1 MMIIIINAITPTIIA
16 ALMIVAISIPKILSL
31 DWPLSVLEDWVNILF
46 DEELGCFVYSVEPT
60 AATVLLEEL
69 LLVSEGWVGLEIG
82 VGTVDLSGEGWTGGG
97 LLVFDLSTLFVE
109 GGGWFVLVFFNELLS
124 VDGGGVLFIDPEVGW
139 AFAVYLLFIGGSN
152 GLDYLTVL
160 VAFG

>member
-1 MMIIIINAITPTIIA
+1 M
-16 ALMIVAISIPKILSL
+16 
-31 DWPLSVLEDWVNILF
+31 
-46 DEELGCFVYSVEPT
+46 EPT

-82 VGTVDLSGEGWTGGG
+82 AGTVDLSGEGWTGGG
-97 LLVFDLSTLFVE
+97 LLVFDLSTLFVA

-139 AFAVYLLFIGGSN
+139 AFAVYLLFIGVSN
-152 GLDYLTVL
+152 GLDYLAVL